1 MIQPVL
7 SALAGKRQAG
17 ERQAKLQQLVAFSS
31 VRRPA
36 MYRKMLCSQSKIIVE
51 NTPKYAHHGRHVLQP
66 PPYHIKY
73 STWKAHYELVQHTIY
88 PAPSPLH

>member
-36 MYRKMLCSQSKIIVE
+36 MYRIMVAYHPLTVATNEILLELKVCSLARDI
-51 NTPKYAHHGRHVLQP
+51 YG
-66 PPYHIKY
+66 Y
-73 STWKAHYELVQHTIY
+73 SCT
-88 PAPSPLH
+88 

>member
-31 VRRPA
+31 VCRPA
-36 MYRKMLCSQSKIIVE
+36 MYRIVL
-51 NTPKYAHHGRHVLQP
+51 A
-66 PPYHIKY
+66 YH
-73 STWKAHYELVQHTIY
+73 
-88 PAPSPLH
+88 PLTVATNEILFDLKGC

>member
-36 MYRKMLCSQSKIIVE
+36 MYRKMV
-51 NTPKYAHHGRHVLQP
+51 A
-66 PPYHIKY
+66 YHPLTVTANEILF
-73 STWKAHYELVQHTIY
+73 ELKDC
-88 PAPSPLH
+88 